1 MDLVQF
7 LVSLLDLHKQ
17 QLQVL
22 TRQGEIQGEVLAQLL
37 KQDQCEKLCSLSF
50 ANRKLHIPRMNMED
64 MDTEAYLVLFE
75 QAAARCRLPREQW
88 GIKLAEL
95 LCDMDAETFPMSQF
109 QNYDALKNT
118 LLSQAQ
124 AVEDQCRMDFLSV
137 KYDPQKGVRYLG
149 ENLDLAAKR
158 WLRPERRTSAQVEQ
172 LVAVEKFISLLPKE
186 AGVWVHRR
194 HPRDM
199 EEAIFMAEQ
208 YLDCSSPKDSSTNV
222 SADAPGEMTGRLN
235 DTAEATDAKTR
246 KTSVNVDIKESF
258 IRSTQ
263 KKLDI
268 MKKESVQFNAEIPEI
283 QVVCLENED
292 VLGISVPVFKEE
304 VSEQDNLGSF
314 EMLQSSEVHELH
326 QQDSASAVFPSPS
339 SSLGLAISDLSAAA
353 APQPSMPL
361 SVPLPPERSLPHSQG
376 AEHKTSDNDKWD
388 NLKCSESRRASFPKS
403 IQKTCLPKIKRMDHF
418 SNTLWD
424 RGKLDYHQKT
434 YAGERTHH
442 CPDCGRTFTQV
453 SSLQEHR
460 NIHTGEKPFRCEVCG
475 KAFHHRRTLNKH
487 SRVHSRERPFHC
499 TQCGSTF
506 KLKDALKRHQMTH
519 NKEKY
524 SNSCAVKPDFQ
535 KLAEFHSLAEQFFQ
549 TT

>member
-1 MDLVQF
+1 TLQRRANLF
-7 LVSLLDLHKQ
+7 L
-17 QLQVL
+17 
-22 TRQGEIQGEVLAQLL
+22 T
-37 KQDQCEKLCSLSF
+37 
-50 ANRKLHIPRMNMED
+50 
-64 MDTEAYLVLFE
+64 
-75 QAAARCRLPREQW
+75 
-88 GIKLAEL
+88 EL

-222 SADAPGEMTGRLN
+222 SADAP
-235 DTAEATDAKTR
+235 
-246 KTSVNVDIKESF
+246 
-258 IRSTQ
+258 
-263 KKLDI
+263 
-268 MKKESVQFNAEIPEI
+268 
-283 QVVCLENED
+283 
-292 VLGISVPVFKEE
+292 
-304 VSEQDNLGSF
+304 
-314 EMLQSSEVHELH
+314 
-326 QQDSASAVFPSPS
+326 DSASAVFPSPS